1 MDFRVKKVFTVD
13 AESVAEADMPNQE
26 TEDTP
31 ASEEASEGS
40 LESSSEE
47 SEDEGEG
54 KKKKRVGF
62 RDRKVR
68 SFFSVAV
75 QPVG

>member
-13 AESVAEADMPNQE
+13 AESVAEADIPSHESEN
-26 TEDTP
+26 TA

-68 SFFSVAV
+68 SFFSDAV
-75 QPVG
+75 